1 MSLEIN
7 PYEVLGVERDANEE
21 TIKKA
26 YRRLAKKWHPDT
38 YKGTDKEYAE
48 CKFKEINEVGEILLN
63 QERRAKYDL
72 EHPLSVN
79 VYEYYAKKQEPTK
92 PKTKAPKD
100 IEKEKQRRAVLDF
113 LKVEY
118 EHKGE
123 ILDMF
128 LELATGAV
136 DDTYSEEEYKEML
149 ELLLAEQMDCI
160 TKIQEII
167 RVARKKQI
175 KGLEVAFGKAEKV
188 IEELTQ
194 VGENTPK
201 SLKEA
206 KYKEETRI
214 LKEKIDGLTSN
225 LGDRIKFVESFDI
238 LEKTWEFQNDNQLKS
253 ALKQHNKSVKELLSD
268 IEWIEKTATERN
280 IEVKPIE
287 VINASYYGEVQNI
300 MLEICKQRVERCNL
314 ISKLNLQE
322 LRKRFWKERCK
333 FSTNSMGGKVLERVY
348 SEDSKGKFVCPP
360 GISDIESNAFYWL
373 CNVESISI
381 PTKLVKEN
389 EKIRVQHGSLKEL
402 IFVFG
407 PRSQIVDVSKINPE
421 IITKKG
427 DYICICNQERT
438 VGPFALISE
447 NSVYLYDDEK
457 MCELNGVKSKDELVN
472 SCNLWGDS
480 ECNWKD
486 YQLQIHAWAQ
496 VTKRLPEPSLMMLL
510 PTETEAI
517 KEWINLDKTNLNK
530 TLLENDKSRVIK
542 LYIALGALNSKECH
556 AQAERMISKLDV
568 GKMYRSRLE
577 RYPEEKEG
585 RPDPM
590 FSVPKQIVD
599 FVEANIN
606 NKDFLPY
613 IFAFLENHK
622 LFLAE
627 AKKAGVKLSPE
638 FIIATAL
645 QCIFHTKCCKITDFE
660 KQLLENERNIDSRAG
675 DKILRIHR
683 IVQTQLKN
691 GKNFI
696 ETVDTENNSK
706 MHYKYVDIKSLQ
718 TYLIFAKEFKV
729 RRKIRRSMVPCYAIE
744 AENVFLSSNSHA
756 IEIVNEENRRIAIVI
771 LNLLDEGELFADIM
785 SCNIGDADVD
795 VLETIRRALIDQ
807 KRCNYKVKG
816 ISIGMSEDPFT
827 DRFNIWRDAVAY
839 SDSKWLEKIE
849 WIKFEYL
856 FKTQMY
862 GDSYKG
868 YRARFMLEGKE
879 QKLNPPNPHINPY
892 VERDYRRRHSFFVA

>member
-48 CKFKEINEVGEILLN
+48 CKFKEINEAGEILLN

-225 LGDRIKFVESFDI
+225 LGDRIKLVESFDI

-280 IEVKPIE
+280 IEVGLIKI
-287 VINASYYGEVQNI
+287 YGQEFTI
-300 MLEICKQRVERCNL
+300 DTCKQRVEKCNL
-314 ISKLNLQE
+314 ISNLNLQE

-360 GISDIESNAFYWL
+360 GISDISLDAFYWL
-373 CNVESISI
+373 ENIESISI
-381 PTKLVKEN
+381 PAKLVN
-389 EKIRVQHGSLKEL
+389 EKEEILFRTKSLRKL
-402 IFVFG
+402 IFDFG
-407 PRSQIVDVSKINPE
+407 THSQIIDISQIGCDVKI
-421 IITKKG
+421 IKKG
-427 DYICICNQERT
+427 DYICIYNGYRT
-438 VGPFALISE
+438 RISPFVLLDA
-447 NSVYLYDDEK
+447 NNVYIYDDK
-457 MCELNGVKSKDELVN
+457 KLCELSGVTSVEELKKSCD
-472 SCNLWGDS
+472 LWEYTS
-480 ECNWKD
+480 ISWKE

-496 VTKRLPEPSLMMLL
+496 VAKKLPDPYIMKLL
-510 PTETEAI
+510 PTTVEAI
-517 KEWINLDKTNLNK
+517 NEWSNLDKTNYNK
-530 TLLENDKSRVIK
+530 AIAVNDSLRVVR
-542 LYIALGALNSKECH
+542 LYFALGALNGKDCH

-892 VERDYRRRHSFFVA
+892 VERDYRRRHRHW

>member
-48 CKFKEINEVGEILLN
+48 CKFKEINEAGDILLN
-63 QERRAKYDL
+63 PENRAKYDL

-100 IEKEKQRRAVLDF
+100 IEKEKQRIAVLDF
-113 LKVEY
+113 LNVEY
-118 EHKGE
+118 NRKGE

-136 DDTYSEEEYKEML
+136 DDTYSEEEYEEML

-167 RVARKKQI
+167 KVARQRRI
-175 KGLEVAFGKAEKV
+175 EGLNVAFGKAEEV

-194 VGENTPK
+194 VAENTPK

-214 LKEKIDGLTSN
+214 LKEKIDNLVSK
-225 LGDRIKFVESFDI
+225 LGDRIESVEGFNI
-238 LEKTWEFQNDNQLKS
+238 LEKTWEFENDNQLKS
-253 ALKQHNKSVKELLSD
+253 ALKRHRNRVNKLLKD
-268 IEWIEKTATERN
+268 IEWIEKTASERN
-280 IEVKPIE
+280 IEVELIKIY
-287 VINASYYGEVQNI
+287 SR
-300 MLEICKQRVERCNL
+300 EITIDTCKQRVEKCNL
-314 ISKLNLQE
+314 ISNLNLQQ
-322 LRKRFWKERCK
+322 LREEFWKNECYY
-333 FSTNSMGGKVLERVY
+333 TENSAGEKILREADKN
-348 SEDSKGKFVCPP
+348 SSFESKLKGNFICPP
-360 GISDIESNAFYWL
+360 GISGISFDAFYWL
-373 CNVESISI
+373 KNIESISI
-381 PTKLVKEN
+381 PAKLVN
-389 EKIRVQHGSLKEL
+389 EKEGILFRTESLRKL
-402 IFVFG
+402 IFDFG
-407 PRSQIVDVSKINPE
+407 THSQIIDISQIGDEVKVI
-421 IITKKG
+421 KKG
-427 DYICICNQERT
+427 DYICIYNGYIKRIT
-438 VGPFALISE
+438 PFVLLDA
-447 NSVYLYDDEK
+447 NNVYIYDDK
-457 MCELNGVKSKDELVN
+457 KLCELSGVTSVEELKKSCD
-472 SCNLWGDS
+472 LWEYTS
-480 ECNWKD
+480 ISWKD

-496 VTKRLPEPSLMMLL
+496 VTKRLPDPYIMKLL
-510 PTETEAI
+510 PTTVEAMN
-517 KEWINLDKTNLNK
+517 EWSKWDKTNYDK
-530 TLLENDKSRVIK
+530 AIAVNDSLRVVR
-542 LYIALGALNSKECH
+542 LYFALGALKGEECH
-556 AQAERMISKLDV
+556 AQAERLISKLDV
-568 GKMYRSRLE
+568 GKMYRSRFE
-577 RYPEEKEG
+577 RHPEENKG
-585 RPDPM
+585 KPDPM

-599 FVEANIN
+599 FIEANIN

-729 RRKIRRSMVPCYAIE
+729 RRKIRRSMVSRYAIE

-816 ISIGMSEDPFT
+816 ISIGMSENPFT

-892 VERDYRRRHSFFVA
+892 VERDYRRRHRHW